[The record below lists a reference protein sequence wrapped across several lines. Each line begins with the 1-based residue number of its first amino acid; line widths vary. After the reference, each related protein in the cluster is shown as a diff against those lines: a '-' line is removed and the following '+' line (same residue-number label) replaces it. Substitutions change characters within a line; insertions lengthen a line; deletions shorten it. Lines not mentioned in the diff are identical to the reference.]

1 MKKKLQVFVSS
12 TFTDLIVERQAAV
25 SAILKLGHI
34 PAGMELF
41 TANDKSQ
48 WETIKRWIDE
58 SDVYMLIL
66 GGRYG
71 SVEEESGISYTEKE
85 FNYALQVKKP
95 LFSVVIKEEALENN
109 IKEFGTKVMEKDHQN
124 ELTAFR
130 KRVLSNMSSFY
141 EDVKDIK
148 LCIMESLPQ
157 ISSENMLSG
166 WVSGRDVTDVKNL
179 VDEIGILS
187 NDNAHLKKQLANEL
201 ENKGK
206 ERSDKESEFSEMAN
220 VFKKITLD
228 IPVGNTTLIEQF
240 DLYGVFI
247 YLAPQLIVGIRERLV
262 RTEHDKYI
270 YSNVCPRLFMYGLV
284 ENETENVGLVEGY
297 NIFKLTKV
305 GQEFAKYCDKINV
318 LENS

>member
-1 MKKKLQVFVSS
+1 MKKKLQVFISS

-71 SVEEESGISYTEKE
+71 SVEKESGISYTEKE

-95 LFSVVIKEEALENN
+95 LFSVVIKEEALERNLLSFGSAV
-109 IKEFGTKVMEKDHQN
+109 IEKENQN
-124 ELTAFR
+124 ELSLFR
-130 KRVLSNMSSFY
+130 KRVLTNMSSFY

-157 ISSENMLSG
+157 ISSENILSG

-179 VDEIGILS
+179 VDEIGTLS
-187 NDNAHLKKQLANEL
+187 NENSLLKKQLANEI
-201 ENKGK
+201 EKKGK
-206 ERSDKESEFSEMAN
+206 DKLNKESEFVELAE
-220 VFKKITLD
+220 VFKKINLD
-228 IPVGNTTLIEQF
+228 VPVGNTSLVEAF
-240 DLYGVFI
+240 DLYEIFRG
-247 YLAPQLIVGIRERLV
+247 LSAELIIGIREYSV
-262 RTEHDKYI
+262 RTERDKYI
-270 YSNVCPRLFMYGLV
+270 YKHICPRLFLYGLV
-284 ENETENVGLVEGY
+284 DRQVEIVGLSDKYSV
-297 NIFKLTKV
+297 FKLNKD
-305 GQEFAKYCDKINV
+305 GQEFARYCDKINF
-318 LENS
+318 LEK